1 MSKVLGPLLSLSASQ
16 TFGKTLTYGNWK
28 GVNTV
33 RLKSNPSNPKTIN
46 QMTNRGFFAA
56 GGKIAKSSSPTEAL
70 ATYLRTVTPA
80 QQSYVSYLVSQA
92 MGPSYAT
99 ALATQTA
106 YLLVGNATIKGYFD
120 DAAGQAGVQPVNIGS
135 ETYEQKSAGLVLAI
149 AWAGAVAAG
158 FTGVGTVFASLTEAN
173 VFAFTEALTG
183 VTPV

>member
-92 MGPSYAT
+92 MGPSYVCSYVS
-99 ALATQTA
+99 LP
-106 YLLVGNATIKGYFD
+106 I
-120 DAAGQAGVQPVNIGS
+120 
-135 ETYEQKSAGLVLAI
+135 
-149 AWAGAVAAG
+149 
-158 FTGVGTVFASLTEAN
+158 FTGCTPACPAASSK
-173 VFAFTEALTG
+173 
-183 VTPV
+183 